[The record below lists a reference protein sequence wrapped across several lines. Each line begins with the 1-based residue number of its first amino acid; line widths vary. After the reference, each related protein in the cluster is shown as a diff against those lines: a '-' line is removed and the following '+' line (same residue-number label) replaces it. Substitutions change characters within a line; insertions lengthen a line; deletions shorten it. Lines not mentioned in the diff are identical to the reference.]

1 MTEQV
6 LELMYLVD
14 KDNIYTNNKVITTG
28 KIYLSLN
35 AVLSA

>member
-1 MTEQV
+1 MTKQV

-14 KDNIYTNNKVITTG
+14 KDNIYTNNKGITTG